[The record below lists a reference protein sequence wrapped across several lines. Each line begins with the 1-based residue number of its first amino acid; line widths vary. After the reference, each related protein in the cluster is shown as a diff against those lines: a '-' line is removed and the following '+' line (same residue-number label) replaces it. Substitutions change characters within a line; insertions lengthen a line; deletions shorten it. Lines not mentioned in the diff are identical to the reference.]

1 MPGGHDDK
9 TIDMA
14 RTYKRKGSSERP
26 TEQAVTHDLNLESAA
41 LLYEMAALQPTP
53 RSQFGYKRAA
63 KAIVYLPV
71 PVSDLVSAGT
81 LREVPFVGPS
91 SERIV
96 KELVAEGRSATVE
109 AAIAKAGSK
118 GATVVSKRGYREHFL
133 SHFAMAQALATP
145 MAPGVVSRA
154 DYRGDFQMHST
165 WSDGE
170 SH

>member
-1 MPGGHDDK
+1 MPGGHSDK
-9 TIDMA
+9 SLEMA
-14 RTYKRKGSSERP
+14 KTYKRKRMPAPP
-26 TEQAVTHDLNLESAA
+26 TEQPVTHDVNIESAA

-96 KELVAEGRSATVE
+96 KELVAEGRSAIVE

-118 GATVVSKRGYREHFL
+118 GAT
-133 SHFAMAQALATP
+133 
-145 MAPGVVSRA
+145 
-154 DYRGDFQMHST
+154 
-165 WSDGE
+165 
-170 SH
+170 